1 MSQNICTANL
11 NVWIFV
17 QLDKFYNWKTNQCVT
32 GYHHSGDTHHCESN
46 CQQFTAA
53 HCITEYCSRNI
64 EWTQRPLVSPHIK
77 SVIWSHAH
85 CTLLNVLNK
94 QTLSK
99 SGRQTCELSPS
110 RTPGGIR
117 IRGTPPRS
125 CGCTSAR
132 TRSPRLSRT
141 SCRTASCTPSS
152 TCTAQYSTVQY
163 TVHHPAPLL
172 AARVV
177 HSPAPRHSELV
188 AVLLVPD
195 ALCAKKY
202 I

>member
-1 MSQNICTANL
+1 MCD
-11 NVWIFV
+11 WIGPLWWHASLRV
-17 QLDKFYNWKTNQCVT
+17 KLSTVHSSSL
-32 GYHHSGDTHHCESN
+32 HHRIL
-46 CQQFTAA
+46 Q
-53 HCITEYCSRNI
+53 SRNI

-77 SVIWSHAH
+77 TVIWSHYTCHCHHAH
-85 CTLLNVLNK
+85 YTWLNVLNK

-99 SGRQTCELSPS
+99 SGRLTCELSPS

-177 HSPAPRHSELV
+177 HSPAPRHRELV

-195 ALCAKKY
+195 ALCATNCYLALNKHNIFPETRY
-202 I
+202 GY